1 MVTLHDGQ
9 RMELSH
15 LVWYHGSV
23 HRISNAQFGIMMFDI
38 ERAALEWGFPGP
50 DGHCPFSRMKVRIT
64 SQLVFQIHAQW
75 YEAHS
80 PKNGPTPW
88 DIVAKTPKL
97 EWTWSTWPAWVL
109 RLQLSNEGWQWNS
122 CRSVFVFGCCWNL
135 YSLFWVDLFKVSS
148 CTFDGN
154 IRKSPPQLVEPLQDD
169 WGVQPFPARVTQWP
183 C

>member
-1 MVTLHDGQ
+1 MEVHIGFQMRNSGLCLILREQHWSGVPWPRWALPILIDEGQ
-9 RMELSH
+9 SNKSTG
-15 LVWYHGSV
+15 VWNSCSIIWREDQQMKA
-23 HRISNAQFGIMMFDI
+23 HR
-38 ERAALEWGFPGP
+38 
-50 DGHCPFSRMKVRIT
+50 
-64 SQLVFQIHAQW
+64 
-75 YEAHS
+75 

-97 EWTWSTWPAWVL
+97 EWTWSAWPAWVL

-122 CRSVFVFGCCWNL
+122 CRNVFVFGCCWNL